1 MQVALNLFDVDAV
14 SWKAY
19 FTAARPEVLS
29 VCLCGG
35 LGVGVVRKT
44 VFEGR
49 SMALCDLILRMIVSH
64 TTKSCW
70 PPLRAPFCLLDS
82 FDAPRE
88 HVLRDVIDQ
97 E

>member
-49 SMALCDLILRMIVSH
+49 SDGIV
-64 TTKSCW
+64 
-70 PPLRAPFCLLDS
+70 
-82 FDAPRE
+82 
-88 HVLRDVIDQ
+88 
-97 E
+97 